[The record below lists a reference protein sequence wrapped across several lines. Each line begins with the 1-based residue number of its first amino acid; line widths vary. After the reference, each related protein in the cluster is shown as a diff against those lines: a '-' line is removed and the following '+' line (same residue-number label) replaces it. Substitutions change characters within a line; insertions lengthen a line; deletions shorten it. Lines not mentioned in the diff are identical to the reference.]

1 MKDWENV
8 LNPRDNIIQTHLQA
22 IQPYLCIHRDT
33 VEDLYTQDSPVM
45 SYRRTHLAIE
55 MFLNETETRQDAR
68 GIRGGISTPIA
79 PAKQGIG
86 VLNIFPRLIHVT

>member
-1 MKDWENV
+1 
-8 LNPRDNIIQTHLQA
+8 
-22 IQPYLCIHRDT
+22 
-33 VEDLYTQDSPVM
+33 M

-68 GIRGGISTPIA
+68 GIRGAISTPIT

-86 VLNIFPRLIHVT
+86 VLNIFPHLIHVT